1 MHRIFALLREHKHAF
16 SGHRIFWLYIA
27 LIFLSLHWACVV
39 YVNSSFLETFFTS
52 SQVSLLYAVSSL
64 ASLLC
69 FFYTPSVLRV
79 VGNYRLTCGFVLLEL
94 AALCGLALAQTPVEA
109 ACYFLLHMISV
120 PILLFS
126 IDVFLE
132 SIEGKSEVHTGSL
145 YGLKLTLLSLGL
157 ALSQLFVGS
166 IIDVSTSFEYVYLV
180 SALLLLP
187 FLILVHLTT
196 RTFKDPSYIRLSMP
210 TMWNTLRIERDIRKI
225 VCISFFLQL
234 FFSAMV
240 IFAPLY
246 LFSVVGLSWTQIG
259 SILFVGLCAYVLF
272 EWPIG
277 IIADRY
283 IGEKEMMAVGFTVMI
298 VATSWFAFLS
308 SASIALWMIA
318 VFLSRTGAS
327 LVEATVESYFFKH
340 AGSNDTHKI
349 SMFRM
354 TNPLASIAGAGI
366 GSVSLLFV
374 PLQLFFIILALCMVP
389 GLLLTL
395 FLTDT
400 K

>member
-1 MHRIFALLREHKHAF
+1 
-16 SGHRIFWLYIA
+16 
-27 LIFLSLHWACVV
+27 
-39 YVNSSFLETFFTS
+39 
-52 SQVSLLYAVSSL
+52 
-64 ASLLC
+64 
-69 FFYTPSVLRV
+69 
-79 VGNYRLTCGFVLLEL
+79 
-94 AALCGLALAQTPVEA
+94 
-109 ACYFLLHMISV
+109 
-120 PILLFS
+120 
-126 IDVFLE
+126 
-132 SIEGKSEVHTGSL
+132 
-145 YGLKLTLLSLGL
+145 
-157 ALSQLFVGS
+157 
-166 IIDVSTSFEYVYLV
+166 
-180 SALLLLP
+180 
-187 FLILVHLTT
+187 
-196 RTFKDPSYIRLSMP
+196 
-210 TMWNTLRIERDIRKI
+210 
-225 VCISFFLQL
+225 
-234 FFSAMV
+234 MV